1 MKIEIL
7 GTRCA
12 KCNLLFKRVEEVV
25 KELGIDAELVKIEDM
40 MEIMKRGIMMT
51 PGLAINGEIKTYGRV
66 VSERELKELI
76 EEEMRERNDND

>member
-7 GTRCA
+7 GVRCA

-25 KELGIDAELVKIEDM
+25 KEIGIDAEISKVEDM

-51 PGLAINGEIKTYGRV
+51 PGLVINGEIKMYGRV
-66 VSERELKELI
+66 ISEREIKELI
-76 EEEMRERNDND
+76 EEEMVRK